1 MVQKHLQALLLYKSR
16 QGPSNTP
23 RSTDKRPPRTPLLVH
38 TYAMLAILSC
48 IALAASA
55 LAVPL
60 KSEDVSSHANTT
72 LAARDYS
79 GQFTWFDV
87 GQGACGGVNQP
98 YEYVSYI
105 AS

>member
-1 MVQKHLQALLLYKSR
+1 MVQKHLQDLVLYKSR
-16 QGPSNTP
+16 QDHSDTP
-23 RSTDKRPPRTPLLVH
+23 RSTDKRPPSSPLLVY

-60 KSEDVSSHANTT
+60 KSEDAGSHTNTT
-72 LAARDYS
+72 LAARSY
-79 GQFTWFDV
+79 GGRFTWFDV